1 MKSSYTFF
9 ILFSLFS
16 FANVIGARKDTGEYW
31 RAVMKDQPMPEAI
44 HGLIRETTLSSVSN
58 EKADCHTTESNEK
71 NNFVKDFGPQPT
83 ATSYDNGIKPAKDK
97 SFSKDFHPNS
107 HFEPGPNISVYDD
120 GVGLKGKKLS
130 SDDFEPR
137 PNVSVSH
144 DDATLKGEKSFPE
157 DFEPGPNISVY
168 DDGVG
173 LKGKKS
179 SSDDF
184 EQRPSTTAYSN

>member
-83 ATSYDNGIKPAKDK
+83 ATSYDNDIKPAKDK
-97 SFSKDFHPNS
+97 SFSKDVHPNS
-107 HFEPGPNISVYDD
+107 QLFLYND
-120 GVGLKGKKLS
+120 GVVKGERSFAEDL
-130 SDDFEPR
+130 EPR
-137 PNVSVSH
+137 PNVSVYH

-157 DFEPGPNISVY
+157 DFEPNSQLFLY
-168 DDGVG
+168 NDGDV
-173 LKGKKS
+173 KGERS
-179 SSDDF
+179 FAEDV
-184 EQRPSTTAYSN
+184 EPRPTAAYNY

>member
-71 NNFVKDFGPQPT
+71 NNLVKDFGPQPT
-83 ATSYDNGIKPAKDK
+83 VTSYDNVKGERSFAEDVEPRPNVSVYHDDATLKGEK
-97 SFSKDFHPNS
+97 SFQED
-107 HFEPGPNISVYDD
+107 FEPGPNLSVYDD

-137 PNVSVSH
+137 P
-144 DDATLKGEKSFPE
+144 
-157 DFEPGPNISVY
+157 
-168 DDGVG
+168 
-173 LKGKKS
+173 
-179 SSDDF
+179 
-184 EQRPSTTAYSN
+184 STTAYNF

>member
-1 MKSSYTFF
+1 MKSSYALF
-9 ILFSLFS
+9 ILFSLFP

-44 HGLIRETTLSSVSN
+44 RGLIRATTSSPVSN

-83 ATSYDNGIKPAKDK
+83 TTSHDNGIKPAKDN
-97 SFSKDFHPNS
+97 SFSEDFHPNS
-107 HFEPGPNISVYDD
+107 QVLIYSD
-120 GVGLKGKKLS
+120 GVVKGERS
-130 SDDFEPR
+130 SAEDFEPR
-137 PNVSVSH
+137 PNVSVYH
-144 DDATLKGEKSFPE
+144 DDAALKGEKSFPK
-157 DFEPGPNISVY
+157 DFEPRPNLSVY

-179 SSDDF
+179 FSDDF
-184 EQRPSTTAYSN
+184 EPRPSATAYSN